1 MGQDLFT
8 SESVASG
15 HPDKLCDAI
24 SDAIVDACLSVD
36 KNARVAVETSVK
48 GGTNKGII
56 LLAGEVTLAGQ
67 HPDYESIA
75 RKTAESIGYNN
86 HSIGFDAT
94 SEGRC
99 EVIQKITAQAANIS
113 QGVNNEEQGAG
124 DQGLMFG
131 YACNETEHFDELNGR
146 FFPLS
151 AALSQ
156 RLTRRMT
163 NARKDGTLPWARPD
177 AKSQVTVEYID
188 GKPNKI
194 HTIVIAIQHDD
205 KLKQQFDNDEVKE
218 RDYITAQIKKHVVE
232 HAIPKSLIE
241 DGYRLVVNGTG
252 RFADPGGPYADAGLT
267 GRKIIVDTYGGMGRH
282 GGGAFSGKD
291 PSKVDRSAAYAARW
305 AAKHV
310 VASGIADRCEIQLAY
325 VIGIAEPVSVR
336 VESFGTSE
344 LTDKE
349 LTTKVNSIFDFTP
362 KAIANALN
370 LLRPIY
376 SATAAGGHFGRTPG
390 IDGEFP
396 WEILDDDKIKQLN
409 S

>member
-1 MGQDLFT
+1 MAEELFT
-8 SESVASG
+8 SESVSSG

-36 KNARVAVETSVK
+36 YNARVAVETSVK

-94 SEGRC
+94 SEDRC

-146 FFPLS
+146 FFPLA

-163 NARKDGTLPWARPD
+163 KARKDGILSLEKDLEQMRNPFFR
-177 AKSQVTVEYID
+177 KGIE
-188 GKPNKI
+188 
-194 HTIVIAIQHDD
+194 IAINEKEVTRLRFLLVQEKDAIEDRHIAGAELYSCMAGYSPAFGMLGTVMGLVIMMNSFGGGEVEAGAAPQSTAEKFSGLLSGMAMALVTTFYGVFFANVFFTPMAG
-205 KLKQQFDNDEVKE
+205 KLKRKDEMEMLHKNVIIE
-218 RDYITAQIKKHVVE
+218 GVV
-232 HAIPKSLIE
+232 S
-241 DGYRLVVNGTG
+241 
-252 RFADPGGPYADAGLT
+252 
-267 GRKIIVDTYGGMGRH
+267 
-282 GGGAFSGKD
+282 
-291 PSKVDRSAAYAARW
+291 
-305 AAKHV
+305 
-310 VASGIADRCEIQLAY
+310 
-325 VIGIAEPVSVR
+325 
-336 VESFGTSE
+336 
-344 LTDKE
+344 
-349 LTTKVNSIFDFTP
+349 
-362 KAIANALN
+362 
-370 LLRPIY
+370 
-376 SATAAGGHFGRTPG
+376 
-390 IDGEFP
+390 
-396 WEILDDDKIKQLN
+396 IKQNEHPLIIKEKLMTMVPPDVVLILQDEN
-409 S
+409 REVS